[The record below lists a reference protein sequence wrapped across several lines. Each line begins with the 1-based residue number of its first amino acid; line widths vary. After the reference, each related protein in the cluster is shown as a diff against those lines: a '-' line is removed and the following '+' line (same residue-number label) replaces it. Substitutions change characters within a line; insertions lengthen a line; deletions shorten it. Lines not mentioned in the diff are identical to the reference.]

1 MTVIIGLAGA
11 GRRAAEAEISGPG
24 GAAVIDRVAAA
35 GPDAIGTMR
44 RESVAAVGQGIPYGL
59 DVRDG
64 LRLRQV
70 IEAAGTGL
78 IAGEA

>member
-11 GRRAAEAEISGPG
+11 GRRAAEVEISGPG
-24 GAAVIDRVAAA
+24 GAAALDRVAAA
-35 GPDAIGTMR
+35 GPAAIDTMC
-44 RESVAAVGQGIPYGL
+44 RESVAAVEQGIPYGL
-59 DVRDG
+59 DVRHG

-70 IEAAGTGL
+70 IEAAGTDL